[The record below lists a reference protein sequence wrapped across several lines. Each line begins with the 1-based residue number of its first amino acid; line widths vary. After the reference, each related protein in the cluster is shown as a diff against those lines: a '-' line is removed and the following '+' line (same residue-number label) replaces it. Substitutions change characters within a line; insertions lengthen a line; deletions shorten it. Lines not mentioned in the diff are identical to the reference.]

1 MNLYQ
6 EALKKYYGF
15 DSLKP
20 FQEKIIKHLNNDV
33 LILSPTGS
41 GKSLCYQLPAIVD
54 NGLTLIV
61 SPLKSLIEDQ
71 IFQLKQRNINAVF
84 INEDVSKKDRQDIYK
99 TIKQATSYTLLY
111 TTPETIVS
119 DVKFMEMLKD
129 VYKINKLCRFVI
141 DEAHCVSTWGHDFRS
156 SYLNIGIIKKNFP
169 NIKVMALTATA
180 TLKVKEDIINILEMK
195 NPHVETSSFFR
206 SNLKIKII
214 NLNDT
219 NLSPLREL
227 IKSKYD
233 NQCGVIY
240 CHSRRETERIAEYLN
255 IYMPVRSYHAGLNQ
269 NIRKLVQKQWL
280 IGQVNIIVA
289 TIAFGMGI
297 DKPDVRF
304 VIHYNLPSSIEGY
317 YQEIG
322 RAGRDGK
329 QSDCILF
336 YCYQDVVF
344 YNKMIKNKKQDEAN
358 QSSFAFNNINHTNIN
373 NISFIDEES
382 NEDINNNSDSE
393 SDKEKNQNQN
403 NNDTDKDV
411 NHSEDNHI
419 NYQLNK
425 FNDMVNFVENII
437 DCRHY
442 QLSNY
447 FGEKCQEKKDWCQG
461 VCDNCQRHKE
471 HDNLEEVDMNL
482 YVYKM
487 LEIIDKLKKE
497 KPNDIVTKKMLVESY
512 WNKMKDKVLDTDQ
525 LTLYRIL
532 NKMIYNDLLLE
543 KMVQGTSKL
552 WFEDLVLTQDSYK
565 FLEQDESE
573 PEIIVKMFVTKA
585 KYTLLDFLN
594 NQSEEEKLNMQK
606 EINEKERPTTTKSKK
621 EKPGIGVNAFSF
633 ELMDDSLQEKY
644 NLTHLPIYNY
654 LLNYRSEEAK
664 RRKMAPYRIFS
675 NQTLEEIVKTMP
687 TNLLALKNI
696 SGIGEAKIRDF
707 GNDIIKLITSVNTK
721 K

>member
-1 MNLYQ
+1 MNIYQ
-6 EALKKYYGF
+6 ETLQKYYGF
-15 DSLKP
+15 NTLKP
-20 FQEKIIKHLNNDV
+20 FQEKIIKHLDKDI

-71 IFQLKQRNINAVF
+71 ILQLKQRNINSMF
-84 INEDVSKKDRQDIYK
+84 INEDVSKKERQDIYK
-99 TIKQATSYTLLY
+99 SIKQNNGFTLLY
-111 TTPETIVS
+111 TTPETIIS
-119 DVKFMEMLKD
+119 DIKFMEMLKD
-129 VYKINKLCRFVI
+129 VYNVNKLCRFVV

-169 NIKVMALTATA
+169 NIKIMALTATA
-180 TLKVKEDIINILEMK
+180 TQKVKEDIINILEMK
-195 NPHVETSSFFR
+195 EPHIETSSFFR
-206 SNLKIKII
+206 NNLNIKII
-214 NLNDT
+214 NRNDT

-227 IKSKYD
+227 IKNKYE

-240 CHSRRETERIAEYLN
+240 CHSRRETERVAEYLN
-255 IYMPVRSYHAGLNQ
+255 IYMTARSYHAGLNQ

-329 QSDCILF
+329 SSDCILF
-336 YCYQDVVF
+336 YSYQDVVF
-344 YNKMIKNKKQDEAN
+344 YNKMIKNKKQDEEN
-358 QSSFAFNNINHTNIN
+358 QSSFSNLNHD
-373 NISFIDEES
+373 NISFIDEEK
-382 NEDINNNSDSE
+382 DM
-393 SDKEKNQNQN
+393 
-403 NNDTDKDV
+403 KDV
-411 NHSEDNHI
+411 SQSEDSLI

-447 FGEKCQEKKDWCQG
+447 FGEKIKEEKGWCNFK
-461 VCDNCQRHKE
+461 CDNCQRHKE

-482 YVYKM
+482 YVYKII
-487 LEIIDKLKKE
+487 EIIDTIKKE
-497 KPNDIVTKKMLVESY
+497 KPNEIITKKMLVDSY
-512 WNKMKDKVLDTDQ
+512 WNKMKGRVLDTDQ
-525 LTLYRIL
+525 LTLYRII
-532 NKMIYNDLLLE
+532 NKMIYNDILLE
-543 KMVQGTSKL
+543 KMVQGNSKL
-552 WFEDLVLTQDSYK
+552 WFEDLIITSNGYK
-565 FLEQDESE
+565 FLQQDEEE
-573 PEIIVKMFVTKA
+573 PDIRIKMFVTKA

-594 NQSEEEKLNMQK
+594 SQSEEEKAKMQQELNAQENDSKQK
-606 EINEKERPTTTKSKK
+606 KK
-621 EKPGIGVNAFSF
+621 EKKERQELGINAFSF
-633 ELMDDSLQEKY
+633 ELMDDTLQEKY
-644 NLTHLPIYNY
+644 NLTHLPLYNF

-687 TNLLALKNI
+687 KTLSALKSI
-696 SGIGEAKIRDF
+696 TGIGEAKIRDF
-707 GNDIIKLITSVNTK
+707 GNDIIKLVTTS
-721 K
+721 